1 MAQLEGDAK
10 QEYVAGLFARIASRY
25 DLMNDLMTFGQHRRW
40 KRRTASLTAQGLQ
53 GMSLDVATGT
63 GDLALALS
71 RQAGIEH
78 SIGLDLLPEM
88 ISLSCAKT
96 RSQGLAARTTMMLGD
111 ALHLPF
117 PDGSFACATAGF
129 SLRNMPDLKGAL
141 TEMVRV
147 VRPGGRITTLELS
160 PMPAGIK
167 SRLFRG
173 FFRLYFHRLVPLMG
187 QLIAG
192 NGSAYTYLPQ
202 SVDYF
207 LESERLAGLFQELG
221 LVNVGYQ
228 RMGMGTVALHW
239 GQRAQ

>member
-1 MAQLEGDAK
+1 MAQLEGHAK
-10 QEYVAGLFARIASRY
+10 QEYVAGLFARIARRY

-40 KRRTASLTAQGLQ
+40 KQQTARLTAQGLQ
-53 GMSLDVATGT
+53 GMSLDIATGT
-63 GDLALALS
+63 GDLALSLS

-88 ISLSCAKT
+88 ITLGRAKT
-96 RSQGLAARTTMMLGD
+96 RSQGLAARTTLMLGD

-117 PDGSFACATAGF
+117 PDGAFACATAGF
-129 SLRNMPDLKGAL
+129 SLRNMPDLKAAL
-141 TEMVRV
+141 TEMMRV

-160 PMPAGIK
+160 PMPTGIR
-167 SRLFRG
+167 SRLFSG
-173 FFRLYFHRLVPLMG
+173 FFRLFFHGLVPLMG

-192 NGSAYTYLPQ
+192 NRSAYTYLPQ

-207 LESERLAGLFQELG
+207 LEADRLAALFQELG
-221 LVNVGYQ
+221 LANVGYR

-239 GQRAQ
+239 GQRA